1 MHPWSKDRG
10 CPFARVGPTSI
21 RSPRGS
27 PGVGG
32 AASADLGYGAP
43 PSSRVRG
50 EWPAPGSLSPRG
62 VGPQGSDETWPQSRV
77 PRGGPEPSRAQLL
90 QGRAASDKNPNGQ
103 SPGLPLANPETAN
116 PRVQAWSSGAQAG
129 RILCGN
135 QPRPLARRTRSFR
148 PVTRPLREGVAAVGK
163 VQSVPG
169 PRPSGQVPSRG
180 TQRRPTRSAAG
191 RRTSRLTARA
201 SDTKQPEEWPKPVGE
216 RGDSATRWRRRPP
229 RYRGGQ
235 GPPDTTSREGRLPA
249 KFKHIIKRRKRNQQ
263 GFP

>member
-201 SDTKQPEEWPKPVGE
+201 SDTKQPEERPKPVGE
-216 RGDSATRWRRRPP
+216 RGGLRHQLAS
-229 RYRGGQ
+229 
-235 GPPDTTSREGRLPA
+235 TTSPVP
-249 KFKHIIKRRKRNQQ
+249 RRAR
-263 GFP
+263 PSRYDLA

>member
-27 PGVGG
+27 PGDGG
-32 AASADLGYGAP
+32 AASADSGYGAP
-43 PSSRVRG
+43 PPSRVRG

-62 VGPQGSDETWPQSRV
+62 VGPKGSDETWPQSRV

-90 QGRAASDKNPNGQ
+90 QGRAASDKNPDGR

-148 PVTRPLREGVAAVGK
+148 PVTRPLSRGGCRSREGPECARPPSFRRGSVSRYAAAVD
-163 VQSVPG
+163 SL
-169 PRPSGQVPSRG
+169 
-180 TQRRPTRSAAG
+180 G
-191 RRTSRLTARA
+191 RRTEDAVPDGAGVRLKT
-201 SDTKQPEEWPKPVGE
+201 T
-216 RGDSATRWRRRPP
+216 RGA
-229 RYRGGQ
+229 
-235 GPPDTTSREGRLPA
+235 A
-249 KFKHIIKRRKRNQQ
+249 
-263 GFP
+263 

>member
-21 RSPRGS
+21 RSPRVS
-27 PGVGG
+27 
-32 AASADLGYGAP
+32 
-43 PSSRVRG
+43 G

-62 VGPQGSDETWPQSRV
+62 VDPQGSDETWPQPRV
-77 PRGGPEPSRAQLL
+77 PCGEPGPSRAQLL

-148 PVTRPLREGVAAVGK
+148 PVTRPLREGFAAVGK

>member
-21 RSPRGS
+21 RSPRVS
-27 PGVGG
+27 
-32 AASADLGYGAP
+32 
-43 PSSRVRG
+43 G

-62 VGPQGSDETWPQSRV
+62 VDPQGSDETWPQPRV
-77 PRGGPEPSRAQLL
+77 PCGEPEPSRAQLL

-148 PVTRPLREGVAAVGK
+148 PVTRPLSRGGCRSREGPECA
-163 VQSVPG
+163 
-169 PRPSGQVPSRG
+169 
-180 TQRRPTRSAAG
+180 RPTSFRRGSFSRYAAAADSLG
-191 RRTSRLTARA
+191 RRTEDAAPDGAGVRLKT
-201 SDTKQPEEWPKPVGE
+201 T
-216 RGDSATRWRRRPP
+216 RGA
-229 RYRGGQ
+229 
-235 GPPDTTSREGRLPA
+235 A
-249 KFKHIIKRRKRNQQ
+249 
-263 GFP
+263 